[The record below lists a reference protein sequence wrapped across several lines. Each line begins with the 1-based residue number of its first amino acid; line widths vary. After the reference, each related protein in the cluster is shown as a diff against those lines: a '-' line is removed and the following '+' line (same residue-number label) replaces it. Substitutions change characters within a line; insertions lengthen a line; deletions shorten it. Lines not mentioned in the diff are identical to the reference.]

1 MDNEQSE
8 ILNLQ
13 SSIAFLFPG
22 QGSQYAGM
30 GKELAENF
38 PAAKQ
43 VFEEADEALSFSIS
57 RLCFEGPEED
67 LQLTENTQPAILSVS
82 VAAFRAIQTHG
93 LPAPAFVAGHSLGE
107 YSALVAA
114 GAMSLGD
121 AVRTVRARGRYMQE
135 AVPVGTGAMAAVI
148 GGEREAIEQACREA
162 SGNQVCSV
170 ANINSPNQVVI
181 AGNTE
186 AVDRAMD
193 LLKGVAKR
201 VIKLNVSAPFHCA
214 LMKPAQDRLAF
225 ELEQL
230 AFTEP
235 TPSVITN
242 VDAKITSAPGDLR
255 DSLLRQ
261 VSAPVRWLESMELLF
276 QHGVTTFVEVGPGKV
291 LSGLMRQI
299 NRDANCLNVE
309 DSVSLEAARAK
320 LNAGTG

>member
-1 MDNEQSE
+1 MENEQSE

-82 VAAFRAIQTHG
+82 VAAFRAIQTQG

-148 GGEREAIEQACREA
+148 GGERDAIEQACREA

-186 AVDRAMD
+186 AVDRAME

-299 NRDANCLNVE
+299 NRDVNCLNVE